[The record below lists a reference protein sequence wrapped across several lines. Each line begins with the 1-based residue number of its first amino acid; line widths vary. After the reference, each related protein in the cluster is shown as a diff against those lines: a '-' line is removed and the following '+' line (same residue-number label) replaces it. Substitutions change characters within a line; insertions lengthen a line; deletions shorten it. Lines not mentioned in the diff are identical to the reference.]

1 MKLYYAPGACSLAP
15 HVVLRELGLSFE
27 TEQVDL
33 KTHKLADGTDYYSI
47 NPKGYVPLL
56 QLDDG
61 QKLTEIAAILQ
72 YLGDLKPEAGLI
84 PAAGTMQRYRV
95 IEWLTF
101 ISSELHKSFSPL
113 FNAAI
118 PADVKQIFRDKL
130 AQRFTFL
137 DKHLADKSY
146 LMGEQYTVADAYAYT
161 ILSWKDAV
169 KLDIDGWKN
178 LEAYVRRNAA
188 REQVREALHS
198 EKLAA

>member
-15 HVVLRELGLSFE
+15 HIVLRELGLAFE
-27 TEQVDL
+27 AVPVDL
-33 KTHKLADGTDYYSI
+33 KTHRLADGTDYYTI

-72 YLGDLKPEAGLI
+72 YLGDLKPGAGLI
-84 PAAGTMQRYRV
+84 PAAGSMQRYRA

-113 FNAAI
+113 FSAAM
-118 PADVKQIFRDKL
+118 PEAGKQIFRDKL
-130 AQRFTFL
+130 AKRFEFL
-137 DKHLADKSY
+137 DQHLADKDY
-146 LMGEQYTVADAYAYT
+146 LMGGQYTVADAYAYT

-169 KLDIDGWKN
+169 KIDVSPWKN
-178 LEAYVRRNAA
+178 LEAYIRRNAA
-188 REQVREALHS
+188 RNPVREALHS

>member
-1 MKLYYAPGACSLAP
+1 MKLYYSPGACSLAP
-15 HVVLRELGLSFE
+15 HIVLNELGLPFE
-27 TEQVDL
+27 AVAVDL

-47 NPKGYVPLL
+47 NPKGYVPALV
-56 QLDDG
+56 LDNG
-61 QKLTEIAAILQ
+61 EVFTEIAAILQ
-72 YLGDLKPEAGLI
+72 YLGDLNPQAKLI
-84 PAAGTMQRYRV
+84 PAYGTLERYRV

-113 FNAAI
+113 WN
-118 PADVKQIFRDKL
+118 PALAEPAKQLFRDKL
-130 AQRFTFL
+130 AQRFTYL

-161 ILSWKDAV
+161 ILSWKDAL
-169 KLDIDGWKN
+169 KLDISSWKN

-188 REQVREALHS
+188 RQQVRETVHS

>member
-1 MKLYYAPGACSLAP
+1 
-15 HVVLRELGLSFE
+15 
-27 TEQVDL
+27 
-33 KTHKLADGTDYYSI
+33 DYYSI

-130 AQRFTFL
+130 AKRFDFM
-137 DKHLADKSY
+137 DQHLTGKEY

-169 KLDIDGWKN
+169 KIDMSPWKD
-178 LEAYVRRNAA
+178 LEAYIRRNAS
-188 REQVREALHS
+188 RDQVRDALHS

>member
-1 MKLYYAPGACSLAP
+1 MKLYYSPGACSLAP
-15 HVVLRELGLSFE
+15 HIALRELGLDFE
-27 TEQVDL
+27 AVPVDL
-33 KTHKLADGTDYYSI
+33 KTHKLADGTDYYTI

-56 QLDDG
+56 QLDNG
-61 QKLTEIAAILQ
+61 EKLTEIAAILQ

-84 PAAGTMQRYRV
+84 PPAGTMQRYRV

-130 AQRFTFL
+130 AKRFDLL
-137 DKHLADKSY
+137 DEHLADKDY
-146 LMGEQYTVADAYAYT
+146 LMGGQYTVADAYAYT

-169 KLDIDGWKN
+169 KIDMSPWKN
-178 LEAYVRRNAA
+178 LEAYIRRNAA
-188 REQVREALHS
+188 RNPVRQAVHD

>member
-1 MKLYYAPGACSLAP
+1 MKLYYSPGACSLAP
-15 HVVLRELGLSFE
+15 HIVLRELGLAFE
-27 TEQVDL
+27 AVPVDL
-33 KTHKLADGTDYYSI
+33 KTHRLADGTDYYSI

-72 YLGDLKPEAGLI
+72 YLGDLKPEASLI
-84 PAAGTMQRYRV
+84 PAAGTMSRYHV

-113 FNAAI
+113 FSAAM
-118 PADVKQIFRDKL
+118 PEPGKQIFRDKL
-130 AQRFTFL
+130 AKRFDLL
-137 DKHLADKSY
+137 DRHLADKEY
-146 LMGEQYTVADAYAYT
+146 LMGGQYTVADAYAYT

-169 KLDIDGWKN
+169 KIDISPWKN
-178 LEAYVRRNAA
+178 LEAYIRRNAA
-188 REQVREALHS
+188 RNPVREAVHG